1 MSRFALVTCAS
12 TVLAAPAAAQ
22 FQHPSPLPDV
32 MLVNDAF
39 GKSNPNL
46 SSNDLFEDQ
55 ILRLADFD
63 GDGTYLGLLET
74 SLLFE
79 FGTSPNKNKS
89 WQIQRVR
96 SRLENGVPAVYFT
109 NGRNG
114 NVGAS
119 NNFVAHLY
127 RGVDLDGN
135 AFIDPA
141 ELTLVMNLETVLG
154 GTQGME
160 DVALA
165 KNGGLWST
173 TDFPGGGL
181 VYQNGGAPIA
191 TVDFNTLATFK
202 VPGKNGVLTNI
213 DTDDFTTCTPYGDN
227 GVLVYSDGFGTS
239 KDEAIHAF
247 FDLNGDGDAKDP
259 GEATCFLNASGA
271 NVGLEK
277 NPDFGT
283 TLRSITVSS
292 TEKLYGWLKEMA
304 TMDEGKQESYFFAC
318 NSSNTSTFGVNE
330 NAEYINGLIF
340 RAVDKNSDRDVND
353 SGEVNLYYDGSG
365 ASGLANELPKILG
378 IDVYQNSL
386 IVFVLRGG
394 SKIVIVLTDL
404 NGDGDAMDDGERLDP
419 WDEVNAGL
427 LPFNLF
433 LFGTAAGALEPGILP
448 EPTSRQ
454 ATYLGTGCSQFGGP
468 VPKIFAQGKF
478 QSGSN
483 FFDVR
488 LSDAAPNALAYY
500 FLGLGPTFFGQQ
512 LPLDIGFLGYPGCT
526 LYTDLGFSWPVFADA
541 AGEATL
547 PFGGKLPASGL
558 SGIAF
563 RTQWVTVDFSGPTT
577 ELGMSRQMTLTAP

>member
-1 MSRFALVTCAS
+1 MSRFILVTCAS
-12 TVLAAPAAAQ
+12 TALAASASAQ
-22 FQHPSPLPDV
+22 FQHPSPLPEV
-32 MLVNDAF
+32 MLVNDSF

-55 ILRLADFD
+55 IIRLADFD
-63 GDGTYLGLLET
+63 GNGTYTGLLET

-114 NVGAS
+114 SAGTS
-119 NNFVAHLY
+119 NNFIAHLY
-127 RGVDLDGN
+127 RGTDLDDNG
-135 AFIDPA
+135 FI
-141 ELTLVMNLETVLG
+141 EETEITLVMNLETVLG

-181 VYQNGGAPIA
+181 VYQNGGAPIS
-191 TVDFNTLATFK
+191 TIDFNTLATFK

-213 DTDDFTTCTPYGDN
+213 DIDDFTTCTPYGDN
-227 GVLVYSDGFGTS
+227 GVLVYSDGFGTA

-292 TEKLYGWLKEMA
+292 TQKLYGWLKEMA

-318 NSSNTSTFGVNE
+318 NSSNTSTFGINE
-330 NAEYINGLIF
+330 NGQYINGLIF
-340 RAVDKNSDRDVND
+340 RAVDKNGDRDVND
-353 SGEVNLYYDGSG
+353 AGEVNLYYDGSG
-365 ASGLANELPKILG
+365 ASGLPTEFNKILG

-386 IVFVLRGG
+386 IVFSLGG
-394 SKIVIVLTDL
+394 SKIVAILTDL

-419 WDEVNAGL
+419 WSEVDAAS

-454 ATYLGTGCSQFGGP
+454 ATYAGAGCAQFGGL
-468 VPKIFAQGKF
+468 VPNIFAQGKF
-478 QSGSN
+478 QSGSP
-483 FFDVR
+483 FFDVKV
-488 LSDAAPNALAYY
+488 DNAPANSLAYFFTGLGTTY
-500 FLGLGPTFFGQQ
+500 FGQALPLGLGFLGL
-512 LPLDIGFLGYPGCT
+512 PGCT
-526 LYTDLGFSWPVFADA
+526 LYTDLTYQWPVFTDA
-541 AGEATL
+541 FGEATIS
-547 PFGGKLPASGL
+547 FGGKLPQSGL
-558 SGIAF
+558 SGKAF
-563 RTQWVTVDFSGPTT
+563 RTQWVTVDLSAPTP
-577 ELGMSRQMTLTAP
+577 ELGLSRQMTLTAP